1 MIWNT
6 IETSAAALTETA
18 AETLPIAQEVQSDLA
33 QLNPNVIL
41 ETVKSWL
48 PGLLAFGYKLLIAG
62 LMLAIGSRVIHL
74 IRRLLERSFKK
85 MEMEISLRKFLISLI
100 NAILYAILVFMAIE
114 KIGFNSASVVAI
126 LGSAGIALGLALQG
140 SLANFAGGVLIL
152 LMRPFKVG
160 DYIISK
166 EGEGTVSII
175 GLVYTTL
182 KTVDNKLIVIPNGTL
197 AGDSLTNVTAQ
208 EKRRV
213 DIKVGIGYSSDLRKA
228 KNIIK
233 EIYEEHPLVLKE
245 EEIIV
250 FVDDLAD
257 SSVMIGGR
265 GWTATENYW
274 TVRWELLESIK
285 LKFDEAGIEIPFN
298 QLDVHVKE

>member
-6 IETSAAALTETA
+6 IETGAAALTETA

-245 EEIIV
+245 DEIIV